1 MLSRIDNQKKFAD
14 KMSQGPRSGR
24 YEHGE
29 KYMENLTL
37 RSKKLNENTRENLNS
52 LPKLYAKAAALNR
65 KLSLTPSTRLAF
77 NEDDLNSSNHH
88 FDENTYDIPQNN
100 NNNNGYLFC

>member
-1 MLSRIDNQKKFAD
+1 
-14 KMSQGPRSGR
+14 MSQYSGQNRTGGR

-52 LPKLYAKAAALNR
+52 LPKIYAKAAALNR
-65 KLSLTPSTRLAF
+65 KLSLTSSSTSSTRLTF
-77 NEDDLNSSNHH
+77 NNEDELNFLNNQH
-88 FDENTYDIPQNN
+88 NTYDDEINQ
-100 NNNNGYLFC
+100 NNNGYAINYTNKKN